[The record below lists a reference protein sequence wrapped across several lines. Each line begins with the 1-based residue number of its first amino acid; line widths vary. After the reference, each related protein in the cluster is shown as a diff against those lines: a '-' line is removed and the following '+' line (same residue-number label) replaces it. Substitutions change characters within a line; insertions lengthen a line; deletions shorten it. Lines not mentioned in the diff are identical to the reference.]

1 MNHFDKRSGL
11 MVYCMGESE
20 TSKVDG
26 GYLWWP
32 ISSMERYRISPL
44 LPWSP
49 SDCHYRL
56 CQRFPEHFDTILCP
70 ASLCCRV
77 QGMFY
82 ALRYCVWTGVL
93 LR

>member
-20 TSKVDG
+20 TSKVDCG
-26 GYLWWP
+26 HLWWP

-49 SDCHYRL
+49 SDCHDRFY
-56 CQRFPEHFDTILCP
+56 QRFPEHFDKLLRP
-70 ASLCCRV
+70 VKLCCRV

-82 ALRYCVWTGVL
+82 ALSYLVWKEVL
-93 LR
+93 LG